1 MAEEADFLFIV
12 YLVAGF
18 ALDGWS
24 FPISLIKLTFVI
36 EDHVRALKNFIKF
49 FLVFQQMFQ
58 MLLMLGKLVGKKSL
72 LEIR

>member
-49 FLVFQQMFQ
+49 FLEVFRIGYFN
-58 MLLMLGKLVGKKSL
+58 
-72 LEIR
+72 E